1 MKKNLSF
8 VLLVVLT
15 LFFFNSSKLK
25 ANQFQMKPLED
36 ATYRNFDGTTNVE
49 RLVQIEYKDEVSK
62 LRYNVLE
69 FDNNDPDIHLVTVSD
84 YVNFKWG
91 MKPLEGMIYS
101 FQQKYPHLEVL
112 GGVNGDF
119 YDINNTGRPTST
131 FIENYEVIKGT
142 RSNRNVL
149 IIREDGTYEI
159 DIPQNDGYEL
169 LVLDENREV
178 KFREKIAKFNT
189 PAKDEN
195 EIAVV
200 LSSYEGTISS
210 SLNPLLIEAVDI
222 KYSSSNFERAK
233 GHLSLSATVDDLNNE
248 SFVIMGKNLPEIVT
262 TNDTVIVQ
270 HRLKDFEDV
279 RGTIG
284 GREMLVENGE
294 ISNDVISITGFD
306 ATARAPKTSVGIKA
320 DGTIFFMTANGRD
333 EGEDVPGLTYEE
345 NSQLMISL
353 GAVRALRLDG
363 GGSSTMMARNFDG
376 TFTTL
381 NKLSD
386 GHMRSISNGIL
397 IVRGDIPEQPLE
409 IKGEDTRTVFETPT
423 NVFVD
428 HQNNLRFSKINGATR
443 YIITAGNKQFETSKN
458 VFSLNSLNPGDYEIK
473 VRVKSNL
480 NGKTSLNSEEIFYK
494 AKHKTTDELLN
505 WLIKFAKN
513 KN

>member
-1 MKKNLSF
+1 
-8 VLLVVLT
+8 
-15 LFFFNSSKLK
+15 
-25 ANQFQMKPLED
+25 
-36 ATYRNFDGTTNVE
+36 
-49 RLVQIEYKDEVSK
+49 
-62 LRYNVLE
+62 
-69 FDNNDPDIHLVTVSD
+69 
-84 YVNFKWG
+84 

-119 YDINNTGRPTST
+119 YDINNTGHPIAP
-131 FIENYEVIKGT
+131 FIEDYEVIKGSRT
-142 RSNRNVL
+142 ERNL
-149 IIREDGTYEI
+149 FIIKADDSYEI
-159 DIPQNDGYEL
+159 GRAKSDGYEI

-178 KFREKIAKFNT
+178 KFREKIAKFNA
-189 PAKDEN
+189 PAANEN

-210 SLNPLLIEAVDI
+210 SLNPLLIEASDI
-222 KYSSSNFERAK
+222 KYTGSSFERAK
-233 GHLSLSATVDDLNNE
+233 GSLSSVANIVDLDHE
-248 SFVIMGKNLPEIVT
+248 SFLIMGKNLPEIVT

-279 RGTIG
+279 RGTMG
-284 GREMLVENGE
+284 GAEMLVENGE
-294 ISNDVISITGFD
+294 VSSDVTSITGFE
-306 ATARAPKTSVGIKA
+306 AKVRAPRTNVGIKA
-320 DGTIFFMTANGRD
+320 DGSVFFVVANGRD
-333 EGEDVPGLTYEE
+333 EDGEGVPGLTHEE
-345 NSQLMISL
+345 SGQLMKSL
-353 GAVRALRLDG
+353 GAVIALRLDG